1 MTKKKSKIG
10 FSVLDVLL
18 LVLAA
23 VCVLSFVFRDQIRG
37 FLSGDE
43 GVEIEYTF
51 LIQNASEQARNCP
64 EKGEELFYSKDLS
77 SLGVLTRVASAEKEY
92 HDRIDEEEEETETI
106 KIKTLT
112 CSATTTAKM
121 TERGYVVGNTVIKPG
136 AELQVETE
144 NDSFVMIVTMV
155 RTLEE

>member
-23 VCVLSFVFRDQIRG
+23 VCVLSFVFRD